1 MAGKAVLELGA
12 GASGVVGIT
21 AAAMGAA
28 YTVLSDTP
36 AVVHMTEAAIQANRE
51 LLSGRPCQAIPL
63 EWNCDRLPEMQQ
75 LDVILAAD
83 LIYAERNIAP
93 LTNTLRM
100 LRQHS
105 PEAVV
110 LLAHKCRQEALD
122 QALFVSLAAAGVF
135 LEELEHSAETAQ
147 AITLYSGQLTS

>member
-28 YTVLSDTP
+28 NTLLTDTP
-36 AVVHMTEAAIQANRE
+36 AILHMTEAAIEANQE
-51 LLSGRPCQAIPL
+51 LLSGHQCQAIPL
-63 EWNCDRLPEMQQ
+63 EWDCDKLPQMQQ

-93 LTNTLRM
+93 LTNTLRK

-105 PEAVV
+105 PQAVL

-122 QALFVSLAAAGVF
+122 QTLFVSLAAAGVF

-147 AITLYSGQLTS
+147 AITLYSGRLNS

>member
-1 MAGKAVLELGA
+1 MAGRAVLELGA

-28 YTVLSDTP
+28 NTLLTDTP
-36 AVVHMTEAAIQANRE
+36 AILHMTEATIEANQE
-51 LLSGRPCQAIPL
+51 LLSGRQCQAIPL
-63 EWNCDRLPEMQQ
+63 EWSCDRLPQMQQ

-83 LIYAERNIAP
+83 LIYAERNIVP
-93 LTNTLRM
+93 MTNTLRK
-100 LRQHS
+100 LREHS

-122 QALFVSLAAAGVF
+122 QALFVSLAAAGIF
-135 LEELEHSAETAQ
+135 LEGLEHSAETAQ

>member
-28 YTVLSDTP
+28 NTLLTDTP
-36 AVVHMTEAAIQANRE
+36 AIMHLTEAAIEANQE
-51 LLSGRPCQAIPL
+51 LLGGRQCQTIPL
-63 EWNCDRLPEMQQ
+63 EWNRDRLPQMQQ

-93 LTNTLRM
+93 LTNTLRK

-122 QALFVSLAAAGVF
+122 QALFVSFAAAGFF
-135 LEELEHSAETAQ
+135 LEELEYSAETAQ
-147 AITLYSGQLTS
+147 AIRLYSGRLTG

>member
-28 YTVLSDTP
+28 KTLLTDTP
-36 AVVHMTEAAIQANRE
+36 AILQMTEAALEANQE
-51 LLSGRPCQAIPL
+51 LLSGRQCQVVPL
-63 EWNCDRLPEMQQ
+63 DWNCDKLPQMQQ

-83 LIYAERNIAP
+83 LIYAERNVAP
-93 LTNTLRM
+93 FTNTLRK
-100 LRQHS
+100 LRVHS
-105 PEAVV
+105 PEAVL

-122 QALFVSLAAAGVF
+122 QALFVSLAAADIF
-135 LEELEHSAETAQ
+135 LEELERSTETAQ
-147 AITLYSGQLTS
+147 AITVYAGKLTS